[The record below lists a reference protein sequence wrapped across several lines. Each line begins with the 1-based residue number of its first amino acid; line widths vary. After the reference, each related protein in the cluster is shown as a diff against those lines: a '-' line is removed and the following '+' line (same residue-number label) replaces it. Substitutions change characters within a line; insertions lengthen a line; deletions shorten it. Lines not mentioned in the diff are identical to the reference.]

1 MNLETV
7 DLLEDKEPNADNAE
21 LIDVEDI
28 FLEPEDK

>member
-7 DLLEDKEPNADNAE
+7 DLLEDKKPNVDNAE

-28 FLEPEDK
+28 FLE